1 LECYVKRARLIG
13 GVICLAVAALVFLLG
28 TTSISIPPAI
38 TLTIVGVVLV
48 ATARKKNQTKRRI
61 IEDEE

>member
-1 LECYVKRARLIG
+1 VKRARLIG
-13 GVICLAVAALVFLLG
+13 GVSCLAVAALVFLLG
-28 TTSISIPPAI
+28 TTSTSISPAI
-38 TLTIVGVVLV
+38 VLIILGVVLV